1 MRLSLA
7 KQRLILTAVFSLLF
21 SIVIGC
27 GSQASLETQI
37 SGSWQRAQGN
47 GTVDINLIN
56 EPKSLVIDG
65 LAYKAVVEKAD
76 KGTLT
81 TLVKVEI
88 EAGKTEV
95 WSIRQVWNDNGS
107 AFKLAFRHNGTQ
119 EILLPAS
126 RS

>member
-88 EAGKTEV
+88 ESGKTEV

>member
-1 MRLSLA
+1 MRRS
-7 KQRLILTAVFSLLF
+7 LTAQHAIFTVVFFILF

-27 GSQASLETQI
+27 GSEASLETQI
-37 SGSWQRAQGN
+37 SGTWQRTQGN

-56 EPKSLVIDG
+56 EPKSLVFDG
-65 LAYKAVVEKAD
+65 HTYKAVVEKAD

-88 EAGKTEV
+88 ETDKTEV

-107 AFKLAFRHNGTQ
+107 AFKLAFRHNGTTETLVAAGQ
-119 EILLPAS
+119 S
-126 RS
+126 

>member
-1 MRLSLA
+1 MRGT
-7 KQRLILTAVFSLLF
+7 LTVQSIVLTVITLVLF
-21 SIVIGC
+21 SVIIGC
-27 GSQASLETQI
+27 GSEASLEKQI
-37 SGSWQRAQGN
+37 SGTWQRAQGN

-65 LAYKAVVEKAD
+65 HTYKAVVEKAD

-88 EAGKTEV
+88 ETDKTEV

-107 AFKLAFRHNGTQ
+107 SFKLAFRHNGTT
-119 EILLPAS
+119 ETLVSPGKS
-126 RS
+126 